1 MKNMTNSKTTKV
13 NCLAK
18 RLIRSKMVENVQK
31 SSKFVV
37 YANNKSAIS
46 FENQKLFKRLFG

>member
-18 RLIRSKMVENVQK
+18 RLIRFKMSRIVHTLDKLIVYIENK
-31 SSKFVV
+31 VV
-37 YANNKSAIS
+37 TK
-46 FENQKLFKRLFG
+46 

>member
-1 MKNMTNSKTTKV
+1 MKNMTNSKPTKV
-13 NCLAK
+13 NRLVK

-37 YANNKSAIS
+37 YVNNKSAIS
-46 FENQKLFKRLFG
+46 FENQKLFKRLFC